1 MATTA
6 AAAAGSYEGGAG
18 GKFQKRPL
26 RNRTTK
32 PYERPITAIRNP
44 IEAGARNGWISR
56 IVNPASRLIT
66 RSAQIFYSSVF
77 RKNLPAPPPPV
88 TETNHGQRV
97 QFREAGPSVPSSESP
112 ECATGNE
119 GDRLS
124 NSPGDSGVDVLEKLF
139 KEKTFTKAEINR
151 LTEVMHSRTVGESTG
166 NGKKASGL
174 STSQKATTQERQE
187 LLHMVVQ
194 ENGMVS
200 QNLHGGVSAP
210 TFRSSEIEQDVASPT
225 ELAKAYMGNRSS
237 KVSPSTLGLRSQSLR
252 EDMSLL
258 TNAPFTP
265 KSHSMSLVPRSAVRF
280 PTVSENGFMTP
291 RPRGR
296 SAIYNMSR
304 TPYSRVH
311 NSGVLKIDA
320 QVMTPST
327 SSQRPWENSTFS
339 GGKQPSKRR
348 ISVLASDIGSVGPI
362 RRIRQKTNMLM
373 SPSKA
378 MITPGSSSSSPLSAD
393 GPYAAQAS
401 TSSAHKLLLDESKQ
415 NNTSH
420 LRHSENGYSVPATS
434 FASVPSQSTQVA
446 QKILQQLDKLVP
458 SPKEKSSEL
467 RLASARGKSPAKLT
481 LGMLQGQALRS
492 VEDVD
497 SSRFLVTAQ
506 SSGAL
511 DGAGGNSAAG
521 GEASTSRKQG
531 KVKDNGPAEV
541 FTFGDEKA
549 PQTNGVEIKSSTED
563 TIPSGKASEMPSQ
576 KRSFQMSAHEDYLE
590 MDDDSYSDRVNITP
604 AVSESE
610 KLGTSMVQIPSTAAE
625 TVSVVKP
632 FTFSSDAL
640 TGNAISSGAD
650 FGASDKVVVVSKKDS
665 SSALPVT
672 PSPSAAVV
680 ETTPASQPV
689 LSVENSEPKGQT
701 ASAFNFAAKAY
712 NQGSPVESP
721 GVVFGA
727 PSIKKIEPISSTG
740 ALAVSATEHVPK
752 AAELGKSNG
761 STCKA
766 DELSK
771 QSENVISSSVPSST
785 PLFSIGAPTNAS
797 ANGLSTSTNSLFCA
811 PTTVASDA
819 SKGLDT
825 SLDTTGTTT
834 VVAANGI
841 ANPPN
846 VASTNSSIFTLP
858 TTPAAPFQFGLSSTT
873 AVVSSS
879 STTLPLPS
887 SGSEEKHLECNTKQ
901 PPPFGSLTTT
911 GDTPSTFTS
920 TGNGIFGFCAS
931 GAVNPFANNK
941 SQTPNPFASST
952 VSSVFS
958 AKAATAESGN
968 GTAPSTN
975 STSSLFGASAPSP
988 TFSVSGSTA
997 VSSISSPFGTS
1008 APAAN
1013 PFGSSS
1019 GFSQSSSTSFSTIA
1033 GSFSSGT
1040 AANSLFSSSSQSTPS
1055 VFGSGFASGASTGGF
1070 SFGASKPNA
1079 GSTLSAPTVFSFGSL
1094 ATPVSSPAPLPGSSP
1109 FSFTSAAAD
1118 TASLNS
1124 LSPSVSGFGTTSTVM
1139 FGTSPNND
1147 QMNMEDSMAEDV
1159 LQASAPV
1166 VPAFGQSTT
1175 STSPFMFSSL
1185 PPSGGSPFTFG
1196 GQQNPVTPQ
1205 MPNPFQAPQ
1214 GEFGLGGTGSFSLGS
1229 TGGGDKSGRK
1239 IIKVRRD
1246 KLRKR

>member
-6 AAAAGSYEGGAG
+6 AGATGSYEGGAG

-44 IEAGARNGWISR
+44 IEAGNRNGWISR
-56 IVNPASRLIT
+56 IVDPAYGLIT
-66 RSAQIFYSSVF
+66 RSAQNFFKSLFTKS
-77 RKNLPAPPPPV
+77 LTAPPPPV

-97 QFREAGPSVPSSESP
+97 QFREAGPSVRSP
-112 ECATGNE
+112 ESREHATGNE
-119 GDRLS
+119 GDCLK
-124 NSPGDSGVDVLEKLF
+124 NSLGDSKIDDLEKLL
-139 KEKTFTKAEINR
+139 KEKTFTKDEIDR
-151 LTEVMHSRTVGESTG
+151 LTEVIHSRIGETAG
-166 NGKKASGL
+166 NGKEASGL
-174 STSQKATTQERQE
+174 STSQKATTQERQQ
-187 LLHMVVQ
+187 LLHMAVQ

-200 QNLHGGVSAP
+200 QNLHGGVSAS
-210 TFRSSEIEQDVASPT
+210 TFRSSEMEQDVASPT

-252 EDMSLL
+252 EDVSLL

-296 SAIYNMSR
+296 STIYNMSR

-348 ISVLASDIGSVGPI
+348 ISVLDSDIGSVGPI

-378 MITPGSSSSSPLSAD
+378 MVTPGSSSSNPLSAD
-393 GPYAAQAS
+393 GSYAAQAS
-401 TSSAHKLLLDESKQ
+401 TSPAQNMDESKQ

-420 LRHSENGYSVPATS
+420 LRPSENGYNSMPATS
-434 FASVPSQSTQVA
+434 LSSVPSQSTQMA

-497 SSRFLVTAQ
+497 SSRFLVSAQ

-511 DGAGGNSAAG
+511 DGAGGNSASGA
-521 GEASTSRKQG
+521 EASTSPKQG
-531 KVKDNGPAEV
+531 KVKDNGPAGV
-541 FTFGDEKA
+541 FTFRDEKA
-549 PQTNGVEIKSSTED
+549 PKANGVETKSSAED
-563 TIPSGKASEMPSQ
+563 IVPSGKASEMPPQ
-576 KRSFQMSAHEDYLE
+576 KRAFHMSAHE
-590 MDDDSYSDRVNITP
+590 S
-604 AVSESE
+604 
-610 KLGTSMVQIPSTAAE
+610 PSNAAE
-625 TVSVVKP
+625 TVSVAKP
-632 FTFSSDAL
+632 ITSFSEAL
-640 TGNAISSGAD
+640 TVNAISSGAD
-650 FGASDKVVVVSKKDS
+650 FGASDGAVIVSKKDS

-680 ETTPASQPV
+680 ESAPASQLVSP
-689 LSVENSEPKGQT
+689 VENSEPKGQT
-701 ASAFNFAAKAY
+701 AFAFNFATKAY
-712 NQGSPVESP
+712 NQGSLVEST

-727 PSIKKIEPISSTG
+727 PSIKKIEAISSTAAG
-740 ALAVSATEHVPK
+740 AVSVTEHVPK
-752 AAELGKSNG
+752 DAELGKSNG
-761 STCKA
+761 STRKA
-766 DELSK
+766 DESSK
-771 QSENVISSSVPSST
+771 QSENVISSPVPSST
-785 PLFSIGAPTNAS
+785 PLFSFGAPTNSSSNLSSAS
-797 ANGLSTSTNSLFCA
+797 TTSLFCP
-811 PTTVASDA
+811 PTTVAPNA

-825 SLDTTGTTT
+825 SIDTTGTTT

-841 ANPPN
+841 TNPSN
-846 VASTNSSIFTLP
+846 AASTNSSISTLP
-858 TTPAAPFQFGLSSTT
+858 ATPAAPFQFGLSSTP
-873 AVVSSS
+873 AVVPSSS
-879 STTLPLPS
+879 STLPLPS
-887 SGSEEKHLECNTKQ
+887 SGSEDKHLEGITKQ
-901 PPPFGSLTTT
+901 PPPSGSLTST
-911 GDTPSTFTS
+911 GDAPSITTS
-920 TGNGIFGFCAS
+920 TGNGIFSFNAS
-931 GAVNPFANNK
+931 NAVNPFANNK
-941 SQTPNPFASST
+941 PQTHPF
-952 VSSVFS
+952 VSATGS
-958 AKAATAESGN
+958 KAATAESGS

-975 STSSLFGASAPSP
+975 STPSPFGSSAPSP
-988 TFSVSGSTA
+988 TFGFTGASTVSSVSPLFGN
-997 VSSISSPFGTS
+997 SSP
-1008 APAAN
+1008 AVN
-1013 PFGSSS
+1013 PFGSST
-1019 GFSQSSSTSFSTIA
+1019 GFGQSSSTSFSMTA

-1040 AANSLFSSSSQSTPS
+1040 AANSSFSPSFQSTPS
-1055 VFGSGFASGASTGGF
+1055 TVFGGFATGTSTVGF
-1070 SFGASKPNA
+1070 AFGASKSDA
-1079 GSTLSAPTVFSFGSL
+1079 GSTPSTSTGFSFGSL
-1094 ATPVSSPAPLPGSSP
+1094 PAPVSSSAPLPGSSP
-1109 FSFTSAAAD
+1109 FSFTSAASG
-1118 TASLNS
+1118 TAALNS
-1124 LSPSVSGFGTTSTVM
+1124 LSPNVSSFGTSPVI

-1166 VPAFGQSTT
+1166 VPAFGQPTS
-1175 STSPFMFSSL
+1175 STSPFLFNSL

-1205 MPNPFQAPQ
+1205 MANPFQAPP
-1214 GEFGLGGTGSFSLGS
+1214 GEFGLGGAGSFSLGS
-1229 TGGGDKSGRK
+1229 AGGGDKSGRK

>member
-6 AAAAGSYEGGAG
+6 AGATGSYEGGAG

-44 IEAGARNGWISR
+44 IEAGNRNGWISR
-56 IVNPASRLIT
+56 IVDPAYGLIT
-66 RSAQIFYSSVF
+66 RSAQNFFKSLFTKS
-77 RKNLPAPPPPV
+77 LTAPPPPV

-97 QFREAGPSVPSSESP
+97 QFREAGPSVRSP
-112 ECATGNE
+112 ESREHATGNE
-119 GDRLS
+119 GDCLK
-124 NSPGDSGVDVLEKLF
+124 NSLGDSKIDDLEKLL
-139 KEKTFTKAEINR
+139 KEKTFTKDEIDR
-151 LTEVMHSRTVGESTG
+151 LTEVIHSRIGETAG
-166 NGKKASGL
+166 NGKEASGL
-174 STSQKATTQERQE
+174 STSQKATTQERQQ
-187 LLHMVVQ
+187 LLHMAVQ

-200 QNLHGGVSAP
+200 QNLHGGVSAS
-210 TFRSSEIEQDVASPT
+210 TFRSSEMEQDVASPT

-252 EDMSLL
+252 EDVSLL

-296 SAIYNMSR
+296 STIYNMSR

-348 ISVLASDIGSVGPI
+348 ISVLDSDIGSVGPI

-378 MITPGSSSSSPLSAD
+378 MVTPGSSSSNPLSAD
-393 GPYAAQAS
+393 GSYAAQAS
-401 TSSAHKLLLDESKQ
+401 TSPAQNMDESKQ

-420 LRHSENGYSVPATS
+420 LRPSENGYNSMPATS
-434 FASVPSQSTQVA
+434 LSSVPSQSTQMA

-497 SSRFLVTAQ
+497 SSRFLVSAQ

-511 DGAGGNSAAG
+511 DGAGGNSASGA
-521 GEASTSRKQG
+521 EASTSPKQG
-531 KVKDNGPAEV
+531 KVKDNGPAGV
-541 FTFGDEKA
+541 FTFRDEKA
-549 PQTNGVEIKSSTED
+549 PKANGVETKSSAED
-563 TIPSGKASEMPSQ
+563 IVPSGKASEMPPQ
-576 KRSFQMSAHEDYLE
+576 KRAFHMSAHEDYLD
-590 MDDDSYSDRVNITP
+590 MDDDSYSDRVNLTP
-604 AVSESE
+604 AVAETD
-610 KLGTSMVQIPSTAAE
+610 KLSTSMVQSPSNAAE
-625 TVSVVKP
+625 TVSVAKP
-632 FTFSSDAL
+632 ITSFSEAL
-640 TGNAISSGAD
+640 TVNAISSGAD
-650 FGASDKVVVVSKKDS
+650 FGASDGAVIVSKKDS

-680 ETTPASQPV
+680 ESAPASQLVSP
-689 LSVENSEPKGQT
+689 VENSEPKGQT
-701 ASAFNFAAKAY
+701 AFAFNFATKAY
-712 NQGSPVESP
+712 NQGSLVEST

-727 PSIKKIEPISSTG
+727 PSIKKIEAISSTAAG
-740 ALAVSATEHVPK
+740 AVSVTEHVPK
-752 AAELGKSNG
+752 DAELGKSNG
-761 STCKA
+761 STRKA
-766 DELSK
+766 DESSK
-771 QSENVISSSVPSST
+771 QSENVISSPVPSST
-785 PLFSIGAPTNAS
+785 PLFSFGAPTNSSSNLSSAS
-797 ANGLSTSTNSLFCA
+797 TTSLFCP
-811 PTTVASDA
+811 PTTVAPNA

-825 SLDTTGTTT
+825 SIDTTGTTT

-841 ANPPN
+841 TNPSN
-846 VASTNSSIFTLP
+846 AASTNSSISTLP
-858 TTPAAPFQFGLSSTT
+858 ATPAAPFQFGLSSTP
-873 AVVSSS
+873 AVVPSSS
-879 STTLPLPS
+879 STLPLPS
-887 SGSEEKHLECNTKQ
+887 SGSEDKHLEGITKQ
-901 PPPFGSLTTT
+901 PPPSGSLTST
-911 GDTPSTFTS
+911 GDAPSITTS
-920 TGNGIFGFCAS
+920 TGNGIFSFNAS
-931 GAVNPFANNK
+931 NAVNPFANNK
-941 SQTPNPFASST
+941 PQTHPF
-952 VSSVFS
+952 VSATGS
-958 AKAATAESGN
+958 KAATAESGS

-975 STSSLFGASAPSP
+975 STPSPFGSSAPSP
-988 TFSVSGSTA
+988 TFGFTGASTVSSVSPLFGN
-997 VSSISSPFGTS
+997 SSP
-1008 APAAN
+1008 AVN
-1013 PFGSSS
+1013 PFGSST
-1019 GFSQSSSTSFSTIA
+1019 GFGQSSSTSFSMTA

-1040 AANSLFSSSSQSTPS
+1040 AANSSFSPSFQSTPS
-1055 VFGSGFASGASTGGF
+1055 TVFGGFATGTSTVGF
-1070 SFGASKPNA
+1070 AFGASKSDA
-1079 GSTLSAPTVFSFGSL
+1079 GSTPSTSTGFSFGSL
-1094 ATPVSSPAPLPGSSP
+1094 PAPVSSSAPLPGSSP
-1109 FSFTSAAAD
+1109 FSFTSAASG
-1118 TASLNS
+1118 TAALNS
-1124 LSPSVSGFGTTSTVM
+1124 LSPNVSSFGTSPVI

-1166 VPAFGQSTT
+1166 VPAFGQPTS
-1175 STSPFMFSSL
+1175 STSPFLFNSL

-1205 MPNPFQAPQ
+1205 MANPFQAPP
-1214 GEFGLGGTGSFSLGS
+1214 GEFGLGGAGSFSLGS
-1229 TGGGDKSGRK
+1229 AGGGDKSGRK

>member
-1 MATTA
+1 MATT
-6 AAAAGSYEGGAG
+6 AAAGSYEGGAG

-44 IEAGARNGWISR
+44 IEAGTRNGWISR
-56 IVNPASRLIT
+56 IVDPASRLIT

-97 QFREAGPSVPSSESP
+97 QFREAGPSVPSSESR
-112 ECATGNE
+112 EHATGNE
-119 GDRLS
+119 GDRLN
-124 NSPGDSGVDVLEKLF
+124 NSPGDSGIDVLEKLF
-139 KEKTFTKAEINR
+139 KEKTFTKAEIDR

-174 STSQKATTQERQE
+174 STSQKATPQERQE
-187 LLHMVVQ
+187 LLHMAVQ

-210 TFRSSEIEQDVASPT
+210 TFRSNEIEQDVASPT

-237 KVSPSTLGLRSQSLR
+237 KVSRSTLGLHSQSLR

-265 KSHSMSLVPRSAVRF
+265 KLHCMSLVPRSAVRF

-296 SAIYNMSR
+296 STMYNMSR

-320 QVMTPST
+320 QVITPST

-348 ISVLASDIGSVGPI
+348 ISVLDSDIGSVGPI

-373 SPSKA
+373 LPSKA
-378 MITPGSSSSSPLSAD
+378 MITPGSSSSNPLSAD
-393 GPYAAQAS
+393 GSYAAQAS
-401 TSSAHKLLLDESKQ
+401 TSSGQKLLLDESKQ

-420 LRHSENGYSVPATS
+420 LRHSEKGYNSVLTTS
-434 FASVPSQSTQVA
+434 FASVPSQSTQMA

-511 DGAGGNSAAG
+511 DGVGGNSASGA
-521 GEASTSRKQG
+521 EASTSRKQG

-541 FTFGDEKA
+541 FTFRDEKA
-549 PQTNGVEIKSSTED
+549 PKTNGVETKSSTED
-563 TIPSGKASEMPSQ
+563 TVPSGKALEMPPQ
-576 KRSFQMSAHEDYLE
+576 KRAFQMSAHEDYLE

-604 AVSESE
+604 AVAESE
-610 KLGTSMVQIPSTAAE
+610 KLGIYMVQSPSSAAE

-632 FTFSSDAL
+632 FAFSSEAL
-640 TGNAISSGAD
+640 TGNAISSWAD
-650 FGASDKVVVVSKKDS
+650 VGASDEAVVVSKKDS

-672 PSPSAAVV
+672 PSRSAAVV
-680 ETTPASQPV
+680 ESTPTSQPV

-701 ASAFNFAAKAY
+701 ASAFNFATKAY
-712 NQGSPVESP
+712 NQGSSVDSL

-727 PSIKKIEPISSTG
+727 PSIKKIEPISSTA

-752 AAELGKSNG
+752 AAELGKSNE
-761 STCKA
+761 STRKA

-771 QSENVISSSVPSST
+771 QSENVISSCVPSST
-785 PLFSIGAPTNAS
+785 PIFSFGVPTNSSSNGFSAS
-797 ANGLSTSTNSLFCA
+797 TTSLFGA

-825 SLDTTGTTT
+825 SLDTTGKTTI
-834 VVAANGI
+834 VAANGI
-841 ANPPN
+841 ANPSN
-846 VASTNSSIFTLP
+846 VASTNSSISTLP
-858 TTPAAPFQFGLSSTT
+858 TTPAAVFQFGSSSTT

-887 SGSEEKHLECNTKQ
+887 SGSEDKHLECNTKQ
-901 PPPFGSLTTT
+901 PRPFGSLTAI

-920 TGNGIFGFCAS
+920 TGNGIFGFNAS
-931 GAVNPFANNK
+931 GPVNPFANNK
-941 SQTPNPFASST
+941 SLTPNPFTSAAG
-952 VSSVFS
+952 SSVFS
-958 AKAATAESGN
+958 AKAATAESGS
-968 GTAPSTN
+968 GTAPSTICTP
-975 STSSLFGASAPSP
+975 SPFGSSAPSP
-988 TFSVSGSTA
+988 TFGVSGSTA
-997 VSSISSPFGTS
+997 ASSISSPFGNP

-1013 PFGSSS
+1013 PFGSST
-1019 GFSQSSSTSFSTIA
+1019 GFGQSSSTPFSMTA

-1040 AANSLFSSSSQSTPS
+1040 AANSLFSSSSQSAPS
-1055 VFGSGFASGASTGGF
+1055 AVFGSGFASGASTGGF
-1070 SFGASKPNA
+1070 PFGASKPNA
-1079 GSTLSAPTVFSFGSL
+1079 GSTPSASTGFSFGSL
-1094 ATPVSSPAPLPGSSP
+1094 TTPVGRSAPLPVSSP
-1109 FSFTSAAAD
+1109 FSFSSAAAG

-1124 LSPSVSGFGTTSTVM
+1124 LSPTVSGFGTPSPGM

-1166 VPAFGQSTT
+1166 VPAFGQSTS
-1175 STSPFMFSSL
+1175 STSPFMFSSP
-1185 PPSGGSPFTFG
+1185 PPSGGSPFTFS

>member
-6 AAAAGSYEGGAG
+6 AAATGSYEGGAG

-44 IEAGARNGWISR
+44 IEAGTRNGWISR
-56 IVNPASRLIT
+56 IVDPAYGLISRT
-66 RSAQIFYSSVF
+66 AQIFYKSLFTKS
-77 RKNLPAPPPPV
+77 LTAPPPPV

-97 QFREAGPSVPSSESP
+97 QFREAGPSVPSPESR
-112 ECATGNE
+112 ERATGNE
-119 GDRLS
+119 GDRLK
-124 NSPGDSGVDVLEKLF
+124 NSLGDSKIDDLEKLL
-139 KEKTFTKAEINR
+139 KEKTFTKDEIDRLAEVI
-151 LTEVMHSRTVGESTG
+151 HSRIGESAG

-187 LLHMVVQ
+187 LLHMAVQ

-200 QNLHGGVSAP
+200 QNLHGGVSAS

-225 ELAKAYMGNRSS
+225 ELAKAYMCNRSS

-252 EDMSLL
+252 EDVSLL

-265 KSHSMSLVPRSAVRF
+265 KSHSTSLVPRSAVRF

-348 ISVLASDIGSVGPI
+348 ISVLDSDIGSVGPI

-378 MITPGSSSSSPLSAD
+378 MTTPGSSSSNPLSAD
-393 GPYAAQAS
+393 GSYAAQAS
-401 TSSAHKLLLDESKQ
+401 TYSGQKLLLDESKQ

-420 LRHSENGYSVPATS
+420 LRPSENGYNSMSATS
-434 FASVPSQSTQVA
+434 LASVPSQSTQMA

-497 SSRFLVTAQ
+497 SSRFLVSAQ

-511 DGAGGNSAAG
+511 DGAGGNSASGA
-521 GEASTSRKQG
+521 EASTSPKQG
-531 KVKDNGPAEV
+531 KVKDNGPAGV
-541 FTFGDEKA
+541 FTFREEKA
-549 PQTNGVEIKSSTED
+549 PKANGVETKSSTED
-563 TIPSGKASEMPSQ
+563 IVPSGKASEMPPQ
-576 KRSFQMSAHEDYLE
+576 KRAFQMSAHEDYLD
-590 MDDDSYSDRVNITP
+590 MDDDSYSDRVNVTP
-604 AVSESE
+604 AVAETE
-610 KLGTSMVQIPSTAAE
+610 KLSTSMMQSPSVA
-625 TVSVVKP
+625 KP
-632 FTFSSDAL
+632 ITSSSEAL

-650 FGASDKVVVVSKKDS
+650 FGASDGAVIVSKKDS

-680 ETTPASQPV
+680 ESAPASQLVSP
-689 LSVENSEPKGQT
+689 VENSEPKGQT
-701 ASAFNFAAKAY
+701 AFTFNFATKAY
-712 NQGSPVESP
+712 NQGSLVEST

-727 PSIKKIEPISSTG
+727 PSIKKIEPISSTATG
-740 ALAVSATEHVPK
+740 AVSVTEHVPK
-752 AAELGKSNG
+752 DAELGKSNE
-761 STCKA
+761 STRKA

-771 QSENVISSSVPSST
+771 QSENVISSHVPSST
-785 PLFSIGAPTNAS
+785 PLFSFGAPTNSSSNLSSAS
-797 ANGLSTSTNSLFCA
+797 TTSLSCA
-811 PTTVASDA
+811 PTTVAPDA

-825 SLDTTGTTT
+825 SIDTTGTTT

-841 ANPPN
+841 TNPSN
-846 VASTNSSIFTLP
+846 VASTNSSISTLP
-858 TTPAAPFQFGLSSTT
+858 ATPAAPFQFGLSSTP
-873 AVVSSS
+873 AVVPSSS
-879 STTLPLPS
+879 STLPLPS
-887 SGSEEKHLECNTKQ
+887 SGSEDKHLEGITKQ
-901 PPPFGSLTTT
+901 PPRSGSLTST
-911 GDTPSTFTS
+911 GDTPSITTS
-920 TGNGIFGFCAS
+920 TGNGIFSFNAS
-931 GAVNPFANNK
+931 DAVNPFANNK
-941 SQTPNPFASST
+941 PQTPNPF
-952 VSSVFS
+952 VSATGS
-958 AKAATAESGN
+958 KAATAESGS

-975 STSSLFGASAPSP
+975 STPSPFGSSAPSP
-988 TFSVSGSTA
+988 TFGFTGSSA
-997 VSSISSPFGTS
+997 VSSVSSLFGNSSP
-1008 APAAN
+1008 AVN
-1013 PFGSSS
+1013 PFGSST
-1019 GFSQSSSTSFSTIA
+1019 GFGQSSSTSFSMTA
-1033 GSFSSGT
+1033 GSFSSG
-1040 AANSLFSSSSQSTPS
+1040 SSFSSSFQSTPS
-1055 VFGSGFASGASTGGF
+1055 TVFGGFATGTSTVGF
-1070 SFGASKPNA
+1070 AFGASKSDA
-1079 GSTLSAPTVFSFGSL
+1079 GSTPSTSTGFSFGSL
-1094 ATPVSSPAPLPGSSP
+1094 PAPVSSSAPLPGSSP
-1109 FSFTSAAAD
+1109 FSFTSSASGTAA
-1118 TASLNS
+1118 LNS
-1124 LSPSVSGFGTTSTVM
+1124 PSPNVSSFGTTPVM

-1166 VPAFGQSTT
+1166 VPAFGQPTS
-1175 STSPFMFSSL
+1175 STSPFMFNSL

-1205 MPNPFQAPQ
+1205 MANPFQAPP
-1214 GEFGLGGTGSFSLGS
+1214 GEFGLGGAGSFSLGS

>member
-1 MATTA
+1 MATRA
-6 AAAAGSYEGGAG
+6 AAATGSYEGGAG

-44 IEAGARNGWISR
+44 IESGTRNGWISR
-56 IVNPASRLIT
+56 IVDPAYGLIT
-66 RSAQIFYSSVF
+66 RSAQSFFKSF
-77 RKNLPAPPPPV
+77 FTKNLTAPPPPV

-97 QFREAGPSVPSSESP
+97 QFREAGPSVPSPESRQ
-112 ECATGNE
+112 
-119 GDRLS
+119 GDRLK
-124 NSPGDSGVDVLEKLF
+124 NSLGDSKIDDLEKLL
-139 KEKTFTKAEINR
+139 KEKTFTKDEIDR
-151 LTEVMHSRTVGESTG
+151 LTEVIHSRIGESAG

-187 LLHMVVQ
+187 LLHMAVQ

-200 QNLHGGVSAP
+200 QNLHGGVSAS

-252 EDMSLL
+252 EDVSLL

-348 ISVLASDIGSVGPI
+348 ISVLDSDIGSVGPI

-378 MITPGSSSSSPLSAD
+378 MITPGSSSSNPLSAD
-393 GPYAAQAS
+393 GSHVAQAS
-401 TSSAHKLLLDESKQ
+401 TSSAQKLVLDESKQ

-420 LRHSENGYSVPATS
+420 LRPSENGYNSMPATS
-434 FASVPSQSTQVA
+434 LASVPSQSTQMA
-446 QKILQQLDKLVP
+446 QKILLQLDKLVP

-497 SSRFLVTAQ
+497 SSRFLVSAQ

-511 DGAGGNSAAG
+511 DGAGGNSASGA
-521 GEASTSRKQG
+521 EASTSPKQG
-531 KVKDNGPAEV
+531 KVKDNGPEGV
-541 FTFGDEKA
+541 FTFRDEKA
-549 PQTNGVEIKSSTED
+549 PKANGVETKSSTED
-563 TIPSGKASEMPSQ
+563 IVPSGKASEMPPQ
-576 KRSFQMSAHEDYLE
+576 KRAFQMSAHEDYLD
-590 MDDDSYSDRVNITP
+590 MDDDSYCDRVNITP
-604 AVSESE
+604 AVGETE
-610 KLGTSMVQIPSTAAE
+610 KLSTSMVQSPSNAAE
-625 TVSVVKP
+625 TVSVAKP
-632 FTFSSDAL
+632 ITSFSEAL
-640 TGNAISSGAD
+640 TVNAISSGAD
-650 FGASDKVVVVSKKDS
+650 FGASDGAVIVSRKDS
-665 SSALPVT
+665 PSALPVT

-680 ETTPASQPV
+680 ESAPASQLVSP
-689 LSVENSEPKGQT
+689 VENSEPKGQT
-701 ASAFNFAAKAY
+701 GFAFNSATKAC
-712 NQGSPVESP
+712 NQGSLVEST
-721 GVVFGA
+721 GIVFGA
-727 PSIKKIEPISSTG
+727 PSIKKIEPISSTAAG
-740 ALAVSATEHVPK
+740 AVSVTEHVPK
-752 AAELGKSNG
+752 DAELGKSNE
-761 STCKA
+761 STRKA

-771 QSENVISSSVPSST
+771 QSENVISSPVPSST
-785 PLFSIGAPTNAS
+785 PLFSFGAPTNSSSNLSSAS
-797 ANGLSTSTNSLFCA
+797 TTSLSCA
-811 PTTVASDA
+811 PTTVAPDA

-825 SLDTTGTTT
+825 SIDTTGTTT
-834 VVAANGI
+834 IVAANGI
-841 ANPPN
+841 TNPSN
-846 VASTNSSIFTLP
+846 IASTNSSISTLP
-858 TTPAAPFQFGLSSTT
+858 ATPAAPFQFGLSSTP
-873 AVVSSS
+873 AVVPSSS
-879 STTLPLPS
+879 STLPLPS
-887 SGSEEKHLECNTKQ
+887 SGSKDKHLEGITKQ
-901 PPPFGSLTTT
+901 PPPSGSLTST
-911 GDTPSTFTS
+911 GDTPSMTTS
-920 TGNGIFGFCAS
+920 TGNGIFSFNAS
-931 GAVNPFANNK
+931 DAVNPFANNK
-941 SQTPNPFASST
+941 PQTLNPF
-952 VSSVFS
+952 VSATGS
-958 AKAATAESGN
+958 KAATAESGS

-975 STSSLFGASAPSP
+975 STPSPFGSSAPSP
-988 TFSVSGSTA
+988 TFGFTGSSA
-997 VSSISSPFGTS
+997 VSSVSSLFGNSSP
-1008 APAAN
+1008 AVN
-1013 PFGSSS
+1013 PFGSGT
-1019 GFSQSSSTSFSTIA
+1019 GFGQSSSTSFSMTA

-1040 AANSLFSSSSQSTPS
+1040 AANSSFSSSFQSTPS
-1055 VFGSGFASGASTGGF
+1055 TVFGGF
-1070 SFGASKPNA
+1070 STGTSTVGFAFGASKSDA
-1079 GSTLSAPTVFSFGSL
+1079 GSTPSTSTGFSFGSL
-1094 ATPVSSPAPLPGSSP
+1094 PAPVSSSAPLPGSSP
-1109 FSFTSAAAD
+1109 FSFTSVASGTAA
-1118 TASLNS
+1118 LNS
-1124 LSPSVSGFGTTSTVM
+1124 LSPNVSSFGTSPVM

-1166 VPAFGQSTT
+1166 VPAFGQPTS
-1175 STSPFMFSSL
+1175 STSPFLFNSL

-1205 MPNPFQAPQ
+1205 MANPFQAPP
-1214 GEFGLGGTGSFSLGS
+1214 GEFGLGGAGSFSLGS